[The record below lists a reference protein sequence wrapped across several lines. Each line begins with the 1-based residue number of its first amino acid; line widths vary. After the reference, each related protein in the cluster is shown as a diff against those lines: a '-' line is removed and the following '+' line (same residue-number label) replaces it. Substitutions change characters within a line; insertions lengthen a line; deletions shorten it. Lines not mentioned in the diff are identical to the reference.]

1 MLLNSAFAFIKKPEL
16 VKHITDIPSISRRML
31 LAGPPGMPKASPRPA
46 LCRLLY
52 YSLLAHLNSITTPQ
66 ARRSIRRLS

>member
-1 MLLNSAFAFIKKPEL
+1 MLLNSAFAFIKKPDL

-31 LAGPPGMPKASPRPA
+31 LAGPPGMPKASPRA
-46 LCRLLY
+46 LLFVVSFLLT
-52 YSLLAHLNSITTPQ
+52 STQLLSITTPQ